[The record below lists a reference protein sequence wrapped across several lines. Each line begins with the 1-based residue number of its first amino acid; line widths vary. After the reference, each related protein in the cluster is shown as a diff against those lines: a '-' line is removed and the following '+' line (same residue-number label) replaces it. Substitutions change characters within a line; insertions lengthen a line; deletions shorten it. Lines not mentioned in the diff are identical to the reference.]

1 MRIHR
6 ITFSGDPIS
15 LYRLKLIGLS
25 QKKVGKL
32 CMHEALMDGP
42 AKKLYGSSLDA
53 SLPYRDL
60 ANVGITG

>member
-1 MRIHR
+1 
-6 ITFSGDPIS
+6 
-15 LYRLKLIGLS
+15 
-25 QKKVGKL
+25 
-32 CMHEALMDGP
+32 MHEALMDGP